1 MEGKMRQVRKTQVQR
16 KLNKLDF
23 KDIHITLK
31 RKISLEINTKTN
43 LLFTRHNFSFV
54 RLLEYILLLFINS

>member
-1 MEGKMRQVRKTQVQR
+1 MRQVRKTQVQR

-31 RKISLEINTKTN
+31 RKIRIEINTKTN

-54 RLLEYILLLFINS
+54 RLLEYILLLLIIS

>member
-1 MEGKMRQVRKTQVQR
+1 MRQVRKTQVQR

-31 RKISLEINTKTN
+31 RKIRIEINTKTN
-43 LLFTRHNFSFV
+43 LLFTLHNFSFV
-54 RLLEYILLLFINS
+54 RLLEYILLLLIIS

>member
-43 LLFTRHNFSFV
+43 LLFTLHNFSFV

>member
-1 MEGKMRQVRKTQVQR
+1 MRQVRKTQVQR

-31 RKISLEINTKTN
+31 RKIRIEINTKTN

>member
-1 MEGKMRQVRKTQVQR
+1 MRQVRKTQVQR

-31 RKISLEINTKTN
+31 RKIRIEINTKTN
-43 LLFTRHNFSFV
+43 LLFTLHNFSFV

>member
-1 MEGKMRQVRKTQVQR
+1 MRQVRKTQVQR